1 MANFATHFNV
11 AAVVGGLSATGA
23 YYVNLASKEEATA
36 YFVATVIGGIL
47 PDIDSDHSTPIRIM
61 QYILANLI
69 SFFVLFNFIG
79 KYPILNLLL
88 IWGASYSLVLGGF
101 WLFKKF
107 TSHRG
112 MFHSIPAGGIFWFG
126 SSLVLYYLLQYPIME
141 SWYFGMFV
149 FIGYITHL
157 TLDEIYSVDVK
168 GVRMKKSF
176 GTALKFF
183 DKDTKSVL
191 LFYVVLIALFF
202 AMPQKEQF
210 LHSFSNIHFENIVK
224 NIK

>member
-69 SFFVLFNFIG
+69 SFFVLLNFIG

-112 MFHSIPAGGIFWFG
+112 MFHSIPAAGIFWFG

-183 DKDTKSVL
+183 DKDTKSFL
-191 LFYVVLIALFF
+191 LFYFLLIAH
-202 AMPQKEQF
+202 F
-210 LHSFSNIHFENIVK
+210 LRCHKKSSFYTPFQIFILK
-224 NIK
+224 I